1 MGPSDNLTNPTI
13 RGATSGLCGSEAGG
27 APLGGTQGRC
37 GLGPRLQ
44 RALALWFLDNATL
57 RNGYTEIAPP
67 YLVRPEVQGVIPRA
81 FSDARN
87 PLQMVNPW
95 APPRYGTWVESTV
108 FEPGIPTN
116 RPLNEFDPNTP
127 GKWRGIKLFEI
138 LF

>member
-1 MGPSDNLTNPTI
+1 MPCPERKENMKTLVVGILVALVSTASGQEFRAPIGKQKTVRAMPT
-13 RGATSGLCGSEAGG
+13 
-27 APLGGTQGRC
+27 P
-37 GLGPRLQ
+37 
-44 RALALWFLDNATL
+44 
-57 RNGYTEIAPP
+57 PP

-87 PLQMVNPW
+87 PLQMVNPF

-108 FEPGIPTN
+108 FEPGTSPIRT
-116 RPLNEFDPNTP
+116 LNVFDPNTP

>member
-1 MGPSDNLTNPTI
+1 MKRFLIAIAAAVAITASAQEFRAPIGPQKPVRAMPT
-13 RGATSGLCGSEAGG
+13 
-27 APLGGTQGRC
+27 P
-37 GLGPRLQ
+37 
-44 RALALWFLDNATL
+44 
-57 RNGYTEIAPP
+57 PP

-108 FEPGIPTN
+108 FEPGTTN
-116 RPLNEFDPNTP
+116 RTLNEFDPNTP

>member
-1 MGPSDNLTNPTI
+1 MKTFIIAIIAGAVTTIGAQEFRAPIGPQQPVRAMPT
-13 RGATSGLCGSEAGG
+13 
-27 APLGGTQGRC
+27 P
-37 GLGPRLQ
+37 
-44 RALALWFLDNATL
+44 
-57 RNGYTEIAPP
+57 PP

-116 RPLNEFDPNTP
+116 RPLNEVDPNTP